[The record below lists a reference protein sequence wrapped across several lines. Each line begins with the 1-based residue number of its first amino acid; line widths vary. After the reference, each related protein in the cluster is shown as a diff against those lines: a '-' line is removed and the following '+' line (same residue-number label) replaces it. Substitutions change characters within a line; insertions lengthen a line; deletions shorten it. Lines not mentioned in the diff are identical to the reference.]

1 MKVPGGFA
9 AIRQILAIANYRLY
23 VIGHLTSNSGLWV
36 QRIAIGWLT
45 WDLTESAGW
54 LGLIAFADQVPTILL
69 GLIAGAVV
77 DRMDYFKL
85 LRLTQTLQLLHA
97 FTLAACTLLG
107 FMDIWLL
114 LVLTLLRGIVVAFN
128 RPSRMTVIYTLVGRE
143 LIAPA
148 IALNSTIFNSSRF
161 TGPAIGGF
169 LIVAVGTGWTF
180 AVAFLMFLVFTIT
193 LRLMKL
199 PAMEAKVRSG
209 RSLLRES
216 WEGVQYVMRHD
227 GIRLQLAILLIT
239 SLFARPLTDLLPGF
253 AADIFARGPDGL
265 AWLLAF
271 HGFGA
276 ILGGT
281 MLAARSQ
288 VKGLTRITIFNI
300 LIMAVALFAFSI
312 TTNFWLACVLSGVVG
327 YAFIVQG
334 TSNQTLIQSAVDT
347 ELRGRVISA
356 YGLVARGGPALGAL
370 ILGVAADH
378 FGLRWPVGIGAVL
391 CLLAWLWAM
400 RRRKFLAAALEVDP
414 TGLMN
419 IKRDG
424 GKPGAVAAPA
434 VTGIDKS

>member
-9 AIRQILAIANYRLY
+9 AIRQTFAIRNYRLY
-23 VIGHLTSNSGLWV
+23 VIGHLTSNTGLWV

-85 LRLTQTLQLLHA
+85 LRLTQSLQLLHA
-97 FTLAACTLLG
+97 FLLAACTLLG
-107 FMDIWLL
+107 VMDIWLL
-114 LVLTLLRGIVVAFN
+114 LVLTLLRGIIVAFN
-128 RPSRMTVIYTLVGRE
+128 RPSRMTVIYTLVGRD

-161 TGPAIGGF
+161 TGPALGGF

-180 AVAFLMFLVFTIT
+180 AVGFLMFFVFTVV
-193 LRLMKL
+193 LRLMDI

-209 RSLLRES
+209 RSLLREA
-216 WEGVQYVMRHD
+216 WEGVQYVTRHE
-227 GIRLQLAILLIT
+227 GIRLQLAILIIT

-253 AADIFARGPDGL
+253 AADIFERGPDGL

-271 HGFGA
+271 HGVGA
-276 ILGGT
+276 ILGGS

-300 LIMAVALFAFSI
+300 LIMAASLFAFSI
-312 TTNFWLACVLSGVVG
+312 TTNFWLACLFSAAAG

-356 YGLVARGGPALGAL
+356 YALVARGGPALGAL

-378 FGLRWPVGIGAVL
+378 FGLRWPVAIGAAL
-391 CLLAWLWAM
+391 CLLAWVWAM
-400 RRRKFLAAALEVDP
+400 SRRKFLAEALEVDP
-414 TGLMN
+414 TGLQ
-419 IKRDG
+419 G
-424 GKPGAVAAPA
+424 GKQIAV
-434 VTGIDKS
+434 VDKTAQ

>member
-9 AIRQILAIANYRLY
+9 AIQQTFAIRNYRLY
-23 VIGHLTSNSGLWV
+23 VIGHLTSNMGLWV

-45 WDLTESAGW
+45 WNLTESAGW
-54 LGLIAFADQVPTILL
+54 LGLIAFADQAPTILL

-85 LRLTQTLQLLHA
+85 LRLTQALQLTHA
-97 FTLAACTLLG
+97 FLLAACTVLG

-114 LVLTLLRGIVVAFN
+114 LVLTLLRGVIVAFN
-128 RPSRMTVIYTLVGRE
+128 RPSRMTVIYNLVGRE

-169 LIVAVGTGWTF
+169 LIVAGGASLTFSVG
-180 AVAFLMFLVFTIT
+180 FLMFLVFTVT
-193 LRLMKL
+193 LRMMDI

-216 WEGVQYVMRHD
+216 WEGVQYVVRHE
-227 GIRLQLAILLIT
+227 GIRLQLAILIIT
-239 SLFARPLTDLLPGF
+239 ALFARPLTDLLPGF
-253 AADIFARGPDGL
+253 AADIFSRGPDGL

-271 HGFGA
+271 HGIGA
-276 ILGGT
+276 MIGGS

-300 LIMAVALFAFSI
+300 LIMAVALLAFSI
-312 TTNFWLACVLSGVVG
+312 TTNFWLACVLSGVAG
-327 YAFIVQG
+327 FAFIVQG

-347 ELRGRVISA
+347 QLRGRVISA
-356 YGLVARGGPALGAL
+356 YALVARGGPAVGAL
-370 ILGVAADH
+370 ILGVTADH
-378 FGLRWPVGIGAVL
+378 IGLRWPVGIGAAL

-400 RRRKFLAAALEVDP
+400 RRRKFLADALEVDP

-419 IKRDG
+419 VKRDG
-424 GKPGAVAAPA
+424 GRQDAVPAA
-434 VTGIDKS
+434 TGIDKT

>member
-9 AIRQILAIANYRLY
+9 AIRQTFAIRNYRLY
-23 VIGHLTSNSGLWV
+23 VIGHLTSNTGLWV

-85 LRLTQTLQLLHA
+85 LRLTQSLQLLHA
-97 FTLAACTLLG
+97 FLLAACTLLG
-107 FMDIWLL
+107 VMDIWLL
-114 LVLTLLRGIVVAFN
+114 LVLTLLRGIIVAFN
-128 RPSRMTVIYTLVGRE
+128 RPSRMTVIYTLVGRD

-161 TGPAIGGF
+161 TGPALGGF

-180 AVAFLMFLVFTIT
+180 AVGFLMFFVFTVV
-193 LRLMKL
+193 LRLMDI

-209 RSLLRES
+209 RSLLREA
-216 WEGVQYVMRHD
+216 WEGVQYVTRHE
-227 GIRLQLAILLIT
+227 GIRLQLAILIIT

-253 AADIFARGPDGL
+253 AADIFERGPDGL

-271 HGFGA
+271 HGVGA
-276 ILGGT
+276 ILGGS

-300 LIMAVALFAFSI
+300 LIMAASLFAFSI
-312 TTNFWLACVLSGVVG
+312 TTNFWLACLFSAAAG

-356 YGLVARGGPALGAL
+356 YALVARGGPALGAL

-378 FGLRWPVGIGAVL
+378 FGLRWPVAIGAAL
-391 CLLAWLWAM
+391 CLLAWVWAM
-400 RRRKFLAAALEVDP
+400 SRRKFLAEALEVDP
-414 TGLMN
+414 TGLQ
-419 IKRDG
+419 G
-424 GKPGAVAAPA
+424 GKQIAV
-434 VTGIDKS
+434 VDKTTQ

>member
-1 MKVPGGFA
+1 MKVPGSFA
-9 AIRQILAIANYRLY
+9 AIRQTFAIRNYRLY
-23 VIGHLTSNSGLWV
+23 VIGHLTSNTGLWV

-54 LGLIAFADQVPTILL
+54 LGLVAFADQAPTLL
-69 GLIAGAVV
+69 IGLIAGAVV

-85 LRLTQTLQLLHA
+85 LRFTQALQLGHA
-97 FTLAACTLLG
+97 FLLAVCTLLG

-114 LVLTLLRGIVVAFN
+114 LILTLARGIIVAFN

-148 IALNSTIFNSSRF
+148 IAMNSTIFNSSRF

-169 LIVAVGTGWTF
+169 LIVAGGAGWTF
-180 AVAFLMFLVFTIT
+180 AVGFLMFLVFTVT
-193 LRLMKL
+193 LRMMNV
-199 PAMEAKVRSG
+199 PAMEAKARSG

-216 WEGVQYVMRHD
+216 WEGVQYVLRHA
-227 GIRLQLAILLIT
+227 GIRLQLAILIIT

-253 AADIFARGPDGL
+253 AADVFGRGPDGL

-271 HGFGA
+271 HGIGA
-276 ILGGT
+276 MVGGT
-281 MLAARSQ
+281 MLATRSQ

-300 LIMAVALFAFSI
+300 LVMAVALLAFSA
-312 TTNFWLACVLSGVVG
+312 TTSFWLACLLSGAAG

-347 ELRGRVISA
+347 DMRGRVVSA
-356 YGLVARGGPALGAL
+356 YALVARGGPAVGAL

-378 FGLRWPVGIGAVL
+378 FGLRWPVAFGAAL

-400 RRRKFLAAALEVDP
+400 SQRKFLADALETDP
-414 TGLMN
+414 TGLL
-419 IKRDG
+419 RGQPD
-424 GKPGAVAAPA
+424 GAVAAA
-434 VTGIDKS
+434 GLEKT